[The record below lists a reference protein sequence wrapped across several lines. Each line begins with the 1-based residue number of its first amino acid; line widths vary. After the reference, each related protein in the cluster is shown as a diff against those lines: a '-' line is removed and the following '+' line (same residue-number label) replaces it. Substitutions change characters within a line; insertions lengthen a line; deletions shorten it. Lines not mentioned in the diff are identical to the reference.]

1 MNLESFN
8 NCTKKSKN
16 AKRKSL
22 KRLFETNHS
31 TKDKLKVNLGTVV
44 ENRSMLT
51 VHALLVNTKME
62 KETGKENFEK
72 NQLVI
77 IIRENIKM
85 DLEMEKES

>member
-1 MNLESFN
+1 
-8 NCTKKSKN
+8 
-16 AKRKSL
+16 
-22 KRLFETNHS
+22 
-31 TKDKLKVNLGTVV
+31 
-44 ENRSMLT
+44 MLT